1 MHERTYEETIPTGH
15 GGHTPHGE
23 EKQEELVRA
32 AFDLIAERGFE
43 GLRTRDV
50 AARANVTVATLHY
63 YFPTKEHLI
72 RGVMAF
78 AMEKFR
84 TRMTPYPETST
95 ADPRTQLRQVL
106 QFRQRQMRETPELY
120 AVLLELTTR
129 ASRDAGIKAIM
140 RESDALWRESISR
153 QLRAGVEGGAFR
165 PDLDVEAAAIVLE
178 AISRG
183 RAMLTMVNP
192 DLLVNE
198 RIDAEIERWLT
209 GGTEPQVR

>member
-1 MHERTYEETIPTGH
+1 MHELTYEETLPTGH

-43 GLRTRDV
+43 GLRTRGV
-50 AARANVTVATLHY
+50 AARASVTVATLHY

-84 TRMTPYPETST
+84 TRLTSNPETSV
-95 ADPRTQLRQVL
+95 ADPTAQLREVL
-106 QFRQRQMRETPELY
+106 QFRRRQMRETPELFT
-120 AVLLELTTR
+120 VLLELTTR
-129 ASRDAGIKAIM
+129 ASRDPAIKAIM
-140 RESDALWRESISR
+140 RGSDVLWRESISR
-153 QLRAGVEGGAFR
+153 QLRAGVEKGTFR

-178 AISRG
+178 ALSRG

-192 DLLVNE
+192 DLNVDE
-198 RIDAEIERWLT
+198 RINAEIQRWLT
-209 GGTEPQVR
+209 GRAEPQAR